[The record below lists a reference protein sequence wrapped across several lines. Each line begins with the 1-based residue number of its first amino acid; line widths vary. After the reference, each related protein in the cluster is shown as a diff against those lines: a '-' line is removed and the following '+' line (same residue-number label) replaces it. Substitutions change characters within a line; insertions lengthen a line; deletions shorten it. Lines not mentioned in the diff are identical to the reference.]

1 MTQTVFEKMKTA
13 ISVLKLDFT
22 TEEFATFAD
31 DQELSEEA
39 IEAVQTVFSY
49 ISEKKQQ
56 TTVQTLLKLSRLP
69 KKAPKTFENFDFSLL
84 KSRDLDRIRALPS
97 LGAIYSHL
105 RTPLCKISSTG
116 EIEQRFRLN

>member
-39 IEAVQTVFSY
+39 IEAV
-49 ISEKKQQ
+49 
-56 TTVQTLLKLSRLP
+56 
-69 KKAPKTFENFDFSLL
+69 
-84 KSRDLDRIRALPS
+84 
-97 LGAIYSHL
+97 
-105 RTPLCKISSTG
+105 
-116 EIEQRFRLN
+116 